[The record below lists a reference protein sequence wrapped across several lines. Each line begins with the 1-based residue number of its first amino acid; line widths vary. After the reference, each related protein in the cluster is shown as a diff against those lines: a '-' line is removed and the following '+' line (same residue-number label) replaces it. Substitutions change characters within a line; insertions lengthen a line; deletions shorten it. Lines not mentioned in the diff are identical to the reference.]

1 MKQWKHLWGAC
12 LMALVLLATSVNLSA
27 QKLDYSKLDNN
38 PNVERVKLSG
48 MMLKMGLAV
57 AKKSNAEGRKAAE
70 AFRNLKT
77 MYVFTSENKTGKS
90 DILKAFAPLLS
101 AEGDKVEELLDQ
113 KEAQDGERVRIF
125 GIKKGSQRFSTLLI
139 LTEEKDEAVA
149 VVFEG
154 DMHKDD
160 LMTLAKSAMD

>member
-1 MKQWKHLWGAC
+1 MKPWKYLTSAC
-12 LMALVLLATSVNLSA
+12 LMVLMLLVTSVNLSA
-27 QKLDYSKLDNN
+27 QKLDYSKLSDN

-48 MMLKMGLAV
+48 MMLKMGLSV

-70 AFRNLKT
+70 ALKGLKT
-77 MYVFTSENKTGKS
+77 MYVFTSENKAGKS
-90 DILKAFAPLLS
+90 DILTTFAPLLS
-101 AEGDKVEELLDQ
+101 AGDDKVEELLDQ
-113 KEAQDGERVRIF
+113 KDAKEGERVRIF
-125 GIKKGSQRFSTLLI
+125 GVKKGSQRFSTLLI
-139 LTEEKDEAVA
+139 LTEEPNEAVA